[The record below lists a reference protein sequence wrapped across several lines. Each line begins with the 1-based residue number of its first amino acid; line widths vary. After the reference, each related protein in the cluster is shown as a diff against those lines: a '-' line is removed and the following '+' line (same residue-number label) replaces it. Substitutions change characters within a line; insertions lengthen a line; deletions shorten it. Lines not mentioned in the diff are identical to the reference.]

1 MPRTFSPQGRST
13 FVPVLIL
20 SVVTAVIPVLSR
32 SQATP
37 DVSQGKP
44 TSERRVPK
52 EPAIK
57 TVPQDLIP
65 TLVKPQVSCEQTCA
79 QSKAFDPS
87 FQRNPPV
94 VKNVSLQIIKG
105 EGKTRNAK
113 LVVDFARDARLKDS
127 LTILVGDAPAILKR
141 TSGTSYT
148 GLINF
153 DFPAFEAELKR
164 HEALVH
170 EGKSVPVFENRLLK
184 RNEKLASVS
193 FNRERILA
201 QLDPN
206 LLRNLLNNPANI
218 DPDREL
224 MIKDTGVVDDPART
238 FNPCT
243 SAGIPMG
250 IWTFGHLMTEMANQP
265 STGVDPSDFVLN
277 WLNAYT
283 VNQTIN
289 GWPVAPRGGI
299 QGFINSWPKLA
310 NGKLDLSKAPFLL
323 LAIVNRVDLRA
334 SFVYGGGGNAGE
346 ARFVFG
352 AVSPSGGCGTLPF
365 TVIFE
370 YGIKKSNCGQ
380 LHAWAQQW
388 HNLATQPVG
397 SPAFNVFLQ
406 SITDQFTVANADPSK
421 SNGSALNQLRT
432 NEISF
437 GSPWELRE
445 FNIVSTHQLQE
456 VFVKQTPDLTLNN
469 SSAVRDYINANEAS
483 LLAGTNQVPL
493 FFPGATHFVGGSAIN
508 IQTAWNGT
516 ATVNNNDARQ
526 QLSVNTCNA
535 CHGRE
540 TLDNNFLQIA
550 PRTTGGTAQLSA
562 FLTGETIPDPVVP
575 ATIRTYNDLL
585 RRQVDLDNLLNS
597 SCFSLGALKGLTFRP
612 LVMTH

>member
-1 MPRTFSPQGRST
+1 MRRNLSPRFASILG
-13 FVPVLIL
+13 PVLIL
-20 SVVTAVIPVLSR
+20 SAAMAVVPGLACSQSVPAASKEGTAESRR
-32 SQATP
+32 SQ
-37 DVSQGKP
+37 KP
-44 TSERRVPK
+44 VT
-52 EPAIK
+52 K
-57 TVPQDLIP
+57 TVPPDLIP
-65 TLVKPQVSCEQTCA
+65 TLVKPVVSCEQTCA

-87 FQRNPPV
+87 FQRNPPMV
-94 VKNVSLQIIKG
+94 RNVNLQVIKG

-113 LVVDFARDARLKDS
+113 LILDLRPDARLKDS
-127 LTILVGDAPAILKR
+127 LTILVADTPTVLKR
-141 TSGTSYT
+141 VSRTSYA
-148 GLINF
+148 GVINF
-153 DFPAFEAELKR
+153 DFGAFEAELKR
-164 HEALVH
+164 HEALVR
-170 EGKSVPVFENRLLK
+170 EEKSVPVFENRLLK
-184 RNEKLASVS
+184 RNEKLVPVS
-193 FNRERILA
+193 FDREKMLA
-201 QLDPN
+201 HVDPN
-206 LLRNLLNNPANI
+206 LLRNLMNNPANI
-218 DPDREL
+218 DPTREL
-224 MIKDTGVVDDPART
+224 MITDPGVVDDPART

-250 IWTFGHLMTEMANQP
+250 IWTFAHLMTEMANQA
-265 STGVDPSDFVLN
+265 STGVDPSDFALN
-277 WLNAYT
+277 WLNALTVPQT
-283 VNQTIN
+283 VN
-289 GWPVAPRGGI
+289 GWSVAQRPGI
-299 QGFINSWPKLA
+299 PGFINSWPKLA

-323 LAIVNRVDLRA
+323 LAIVNRVDLRG

-352 AVSPSGGCGTLPF
+352 AVNPTGGCGTLPF

-421 SNGSALNQLRT
+421 PNGSALNQLRT

-456 VFVKQTPDLTLNN
+456 VFAKQTPDLTLNN
-469 SSAVRDYINANEAS
+469 SDTIRDYINANQAS

-493 FFPGATHFVGGSAIN
+493 TFPGATHFAGGSSIN
-508 IQTAWNGT
+508 LQQAWNGT

-540 TLDNNFLQIA
+540 TQDSNFLQIA

-575 ATIRTYNDLL
+575 ATTRTYNDLL
-585 RRQVDLDNLLNS
+585 RRQIDLDNLLNS
-597 SCFSLGALKGLTFRP
+597 SCSSLGFLKGLAFRP